1 MIKYNV
7 LGDIMEK
14 ENVRKEIEAIDD
26 MLSDLFE
33 KRITLAKKEN
43 DLTEKEKFVLAMEK
57 EIKNEDVSLIK
68 KQFANKLD
76 DLSKAFVNRTN
87 DANDLFLND
96 DADFSVF
103 KDSVFELRTLAKKAI
118 DEGSTDVI
126 NATIGTLFDENKK
139 IAVIDAV
146 YDCYNAVSSSTKAS
160 YAKSITGNEDFNEA
174 IFNWINQNKNIDLYH
189 KTVAAPGGTG
199 ALALAFNNFLN
210 QNETVLLPQTAWG
223 SYKVIAKDANLKCD
237 FYKLTDENNN
247 VDLQDLF
254 LKALRIIRQQGKLF
268 VVIND
273 PCQNPTGISLGSEN
287 WKLLIKVFNKIS
299 EHGPIIIVNDVAYI
313 DFCYND
319 GYDFMKTFNE
329 ANDKIMFNITYS
341 CSKAFTAYGMRVGAN
356 IILSKNKQA
365 VDNAYN
371 AFSRTCR
378 ALWSNINHGFM
389 EAVVKI
395 LKENK
400 DSYLSEKQQLI
411 SLLKERSE
419 IFLSKAKEVD
429 LPLYPYTEGFFATIK
444 IEDDN
449 ILNKFHNNLIAKH
462 IFAVKFDKG
471 IRISLCAITK
481 EEAAKLPKLLK
492 ETLEASK

>member
-1 MIKYNV
+1 M
-7 LGDIMEK
+7 MEK
-14 ENVRKEIEAIDD
+14 ENVRKEIQAIDD

-33 KRITLAKKEN
+33 KRIILSKKEK
-43 DLTEKEKFVLAMEK
+43 DLIEKERFVLTTEK
-57 EIKNEDVSLIK
+57 EIKDSDVSLIK
-68 KQFANKLD
+68 KQFANQLD
-76 DLSKAFVNRTN
+76 DLSKAFVKRTN
-87 DANDLFLND
+87 DINDLFLNNS
-96 DADFSVF
+96 ADFSVY

-118 DEGSTDVI
+118 DEGNSDVI

-139 IAVIDAV
+139 IAIIDTV
-146 YDCYNAVSSSTKAS
+146 YDCYNAVNNSVKAS

-174 IFNWINQNKNIDLYH
+174 IFNWINQNNNISLYH

-210 QNETVLLPQTAWG
+210 SNETVLLPQTSWG
-223 SYKVIAKDANLKCD
+223 SYKVIAKDANLKCE

-254 LKALRIIRQQGKLF
+254 LKALKIIRQQRKLF

-287 WKLLIKVFNKIS
+287 WKLMIKVFNKIS
-299 EHGPIIIVNDVAYI
+299 ESGPVIIVNDVAYI
-313 DFCYND
+313 DYCYND
-319 GYDFMKTFNE
+319 GYDYFKTFNE
-329 ANDKIMFNITYS
+329 ANENIMFNVTYS

-356 IILSKNKQA
+356 IILSKNRQA

-378 ALWSNINHGFM
+378 SLWSNINHGFM

-395 LKENK
+395 LNENK
-400 DSYLSEKQQLI
+400 EKYLNEKQQLI
-411 SLLKERSE
+411 NLLKARSE
-419 IFLSKAKEVD
+419 IFLNKAKEVD

-449 ILNKFHNNLIAKH
+449 VLNKFHNNLIAKH

-471 IRISLCAITK
+471 IRISLCAISK
-481 EEAAKLPKLLK
+481 EEAEKLPELLK